1 MQPNANF
8 IDPWMQTVGLLSL
21 LSGGSRRG
29 GRRDAANEGGPRTSR
44 AQVTIELKGVQVRLI
59 DRPSRSTATIEWRDA
74 THCCYGDQVWRT
86 SRARVAG
93 VCAMSKRPIR
103 PGDAIYKP
111 RACRPM
117 PVNGEAMILRC
128 VLEAAPV
135 LDR

>member
-8 IDPWMQTVGLLSL
+8 IDPWMQTIGLLSL
-21 LSGGSRRG
+21 LSGVSGAS
-29 GRRDAANEGGPRTSR
+29 GRRAEASEGRPTTCRPQVAA
-44 AQVTIELKGVQVRLI
+44 QLQGVQVRLI
-59 DRPSRSTATIEWRDA
+59 DRPSRSTATIEWRDP

-111 RACRPM
+111 RSCRPM
-117 PVNGEAMILRC
+117 PINSDAMILRS
-128 VLEAAPV
+128 VLEEAPT
-135 LDR
+135 L